1 MDKRVHVVIL
11 AGGAGRRL
19 WPWSRAGQRKPEL
32 VLVGDRSPLEE
43 SIECGLTLVPPARL
57 HLVAADDVITTSGPF
72 QKIREDHGRDT
83 LPALILAVESILKV
97 DPEAVILTLPAD
109 HHFRNRDA
117 LRTGLQ
123 QTILDLLSDPARFWL
138 HGTPATPDSSYGCI
152 VSDDSENV
160 IHFVE
165 KPDEAE
171 IASLLEYQ
179 KSSYLVSE
187 SPTEPHQILR
197 NCGIFA
203 FGAQFLQQQLI
214 DKGFKSHDAAP
225 AMSIDHALISD
236 PDFQSFLKVRTMDH
250 VWSDLGDWAT
260 IRSLHGKSFI
270 SGRLSIQCSEQSGI
284 AQYPAGSPVVIESE
298 GLHVDDSVRERV
310 VVLGLDDVV
319 IRKSGETLHIQS
331 GHFDGG
337 LSHLVSHST
346 IVFNSSGEPL
356 IFELPPGGLVARMKD
371 IVVICSETSLIS
383 GELKSASLILDAELP
398 REV

>member
-72 QKIREDHGRDT
+72 HKIREDHGRDT

-123 QTILDLLSDPARFWL
+123 QTMLELLSDQARFWL

-165 KPDEAE
+165 KPDEEE
-171 IASLLEYQ
+171 IVSLLEYQ
-179 KSSYLVSE
+179 KSSYLESE
-187 SPTEPHQILR
+187 SPAEPHRVLR

-203 FGAQFLQQQLI
+203 FGAQFLHQQLI
-214 DKGFKSHDAAP
+214 DKGFKSHDSAP

-270 SGRLSIQCSEQSGI
+270 SGRLSIQCSEQPGI

-298 GLHVDDSVRERV
+298 GLRVEDSVRERV
-310 VVLGLDDVV
+310 VVLGLDDVS

-331 GHFDGG
+331 GQFNDE
-337 LSHLVSHST
+337 LSHRVSHST

-356 IFELPPGGLVARMKD
+356 SFELPPGGLVARMKD
-371 IVVICSETSLIS
+371 IIVICSETSLIS
-383 GELKSASLILDAELP
+383 GKLKSASLILDAELP

>member
-179 KSSYLVSE
+179 KSSYLVPE

-203 FGAQFLQQQLI
+203 F
-214 DKGFKSHDAAP
+214 P
-225 AMSIDHALISD
+225 
-236 PDFQSFLKVRTMDH
+236 
-250 VWSDLGDWAT
+250 
-260 IRSLHGKSFI
+260 IRYGI
-270 SGRLSIQCSEQSGI
+270 RCIQ
-284 AQYPAGSPVVIESE
+284 
-298 GLHVDDSVRERV
+298 R
-310 VVLGLDDVV
+310 
-319 IRKSGETLHIQS
+319 
-331 GHFDGG
+331 
-337 LSHLVSHST
+337 
-346 IVFNSSGEPL
+346 
-356 IFELPPGGLVARMKD
+356 
-371 IVVICSETSLIS
+371 
-383 GELKSASLILDAELP
+383 
-398 REV
+398 